1 LKSKKT
7 ALEKSMAVVDI
18 CDFEN
23 IRHRRNMKLRNKIM
37 WVVVILLMGCTT
49 MKESLL
55 LGGVTGAATG
65 AAINNSID
73 RGNPIAATNGALAGV
88 VVGLAASYFIH
99 DGLEKRDSRVRRE
112 TLLNLDKFNVS
123 HPAVPE
129 TEGDFY
135 VTDPKVETQCFDSDV
150 RGNKLIEAHC
160 ESVIVDRPEW
170 VKRPKKGNQNKRS
183 E

>member
-1 LKSKKT
+1 
-7 ALEKSMAVVDI
+7 
-18 CDFEN
+18 
-23 IRHRRNMKLRNKIM
+23 MKIRNKIL
-37 WVVVILLMGCTT
+37 WVVVIPMMGCTT

-55 LGGVTGAATG
+55 LGAVSGAATG
-65 AAINNSID
+65 AAINNSVD
-73 RGNPIAATNGALAGV
+73 RANPNAATNGALAGA

-123 HPAVPE
+123 RPTVQE
-129 TEGDFY
+129 VEDDFY
-135 VTDPKVETQCFDSDV
+135 ITAPRVETQCFDSDV

-170 VKRPKKGNQNKRS
+170 VKRAKKGNQNKRG

>member
-1 LKSKKT
+1 
-7 ALEKSMAVVDI
+7 
-18 CDFEN
+18 
-23 IRHRRNMKLRNKIM
+23 MKLGNKLVWI
-37 WVVVILLMGCTT
+37 VVIPMMGCTT

-55 LGGVTGAATG
+55 LGAVSGAATG
-65 AAINNSID
+65 AAINNSVD
-73 RGNPIAATNGALAGV
+73 RDNPNAATNGALAGV

-99 DGLEKRDSRVRRE
+99 EGLEKRDSRVRRE

-123 HPAVPE
+123 HPAVQE
-129 TEGDFY
+129 SDEDFY
-135 VTDPKVETQCFDSDV
+135 VTAPKVETQCFDSDV

-170 VKRPKKGNQNKRS
+170 VKRQKKGNQNKRG

>member
-1 LKSKKT
+1 
-7 ALEKSMAVVDI
+7 
-18 CDFEN
+18 
-23 IRHRRNMKLRNKIM
+23 MKLGNKLVWM
-37 WVVVILLMGCTT
+37 VVIPMMGCTT

-55 LGGVTGAATG
+55 LGAVSGAATG
-65 AAINNSID
+65 AAINNTVD
-73 RGNPIAATNGALAGV
+73 RDNPNAATNGALAGV

-99 DGLEKRDSRVRRE
+99 EGLEKRDSRVRRE

-123 HPAVPE
+123 HPAVQE
-129 TEGDFY
+129 SDEDFY
-135 VTDPKVETQCFDSDV
+135 VTAPKVETQCFDSDV

-170 VKRPKKGNQNKRS
+170 VKRSKKGNQNKRG

>member
-1 LKSKKT
+1 
-7 ALEKSMAVVDI
+7 
-18 CDFEN
+18 
-23 IRHRRNMKLRNKIM
+23 MKLIIKLVG
-37 WVVVILLMGCTT
+37 VVAIITMGCTT

-55 LGGVTGAATG
+55 LGTVAGSATG
-65 AAINNSID
+65 AAISNTAD
-73 RGNPIAATNGALAGV
+73 RDNPNAVTNGALAGAII
-88 VVGLAASYFIH
+88 GLAASYFIH

-123 HPAVPE
+123 HPSIQE
-129 TEGDFY
+129 SDEDFY
-135 VTDPKVETQCFDSDV
+135 VTPPKIETQCFDSDV

-170 VKRPKKGNQNKRS
+170 IKRSKKGSKNKR